1 MKSLIT
7 FEGGKPV
14 FIMHYKKHKP
24 YREKKKGKKS
34 HKKLLHFRNGLYE
47 VQRETVL
54 CMCAESVKKSIIR
67 LVTKS

>member
-1 MKSLIT
+1 MKEESLSLSCTTKSISLT
-7 FEGGKPV
+7 
-14 FIMHYKKHKP
+14 
-24 YREKKKGKKS
+24 EKRKKGKKS